1 MNAILRNALIIYML
15 HSIISQH
22 DSRQF
27 FGAGALEKRRKR
39 RGKRGRKGKKRR
51 GEEKGRRR
59 GRDGHVWSI
68 NTSANGASMTGMHR
82 AQSQQIRRRSMI

>member
-1 MNAILRNALIIYML
+1 MWVGVYHAFE
-15 HSIISQH
+15 IS
-22 DSRQF
+22 DIRQF

>member
-1 MNAILRNALIIYML
+1 MIAGN
-15 HSIISQH
+15 
-22 DSRQF
+22 F

-59 GRDGHVWSI
+59 GRDGHVWSVNI
-68 NTSANGASMTGMHR
+68 SHLMVLP
-82 AQSQQIRRRSMI
+82 

>member
-1 MNAILRNALIIYML
+1 M
-15 HSIISQH
+15 
-22 DSRQF
+22 QF

-59 GRDGHVWSI
+59 EEMDMFGV
-68 NTSANGASMTGMHR
+68 
-82 AQSQQIRRRSMI
+82 